1 MPQEFSGQ
9 NLRGRSF
16 KGQNLAGANFSYADI
31 RSADFTGA
39 NLRNANFSH
48 ATAGLQKRWAVFL
61 VGVSWLLS
69 GVSGSFSAFG
79 GVIIAATFNKKSMK
93 HLIST
98 VAATVTLVLS
108 LSTQVMSVVGQTP
121 IQSKLSL
128 VSASS
133 NTESTSLLAQINTNS
148 TKVTPL
154 IEQLKTDNREER
166 EKTLVKLATIGK
178 EAIPTL
184 IKGLKD
190 PDKRV
195 RSGVSKALGR
205 IYSEASADDASA
217 AVPSLIV
224 ALQDSE
230 VEVRRSVAF
239 ALSQMPF
246 STPLDEKQTIAP
258 HLAIALKD
266 QDRDVRIL
274 AALTLESFVD
284 NQTLLAVPE
293 LTFALQD
300 PEPDVRTLAAL
311 ALVKMNAVPVLIK
324 ALQDP
329 NKNIRILV
337 IDALAFIDT
346 KQEQTLPYLRDALTY
361 LRDALKDPDPDVRRH
376 AAITLGLI
384 GAETSALFPELRA
397 TLRHPDPSLRANAT
411 FALANIEIK
420 PADLLSEI
428 IFTALNDSD
437 EQVRLNAIYALVQ
450 EEYQTFGKELQAAL
464 KSPVPKV
471 RPNAISILGYI
482 GAARI
487 NAKTNLP
494 MPTLNSA
501 IQEQRPNL
509 NIQRGIVFSS
519 FGEFY
524 GTKIGVE
531 PKTVFLELISALQDT
546 DVEVRNTAGST
557 LFYSSAQLIN
567 TLSKTD
573 AEIVISHFETTLK
586 TLRNQKNLFSQQEI
600 EALNMTLQ
608 ELIKSKPN

>member
-1 MPQEFSGQ
+1 
-9 NLRGRSF
+9 
-16 KGQNLAGANFSYADI
+16 
-31 RSADFTGA
+31 
-39 NLRNANFSH
+39 
-48 ATAGLQKRWAVFL
+48 
-61 VGVSWLLS
+61 
-69 GVSGSFSAFG
+69 
-79 GVIIAATFNKKSMK
+79 MK
-93 HLIST
+93 YLGST
-98 VAATVTLVLS
+98 VVATVTLVLS
-108 LSTQVMSVVGQTP
+108 LLTQVMSVAGQIP

-128 VSASS
+128 VAVSS
-133 NTESTSLLAQINTNS
+133 NTESTSPLAQVNTSS
-148 TKVTPL
+148 TKVTHL

-166 EKTLVKLATIGK
+166 EKTLVKLATIGQ

-184 IKGLKD
+184 IKALKD

-195 RSGVSKALGR
+195 RSGVCKALGR
-205 IYSEASADDASA
+205 IYHQASADDASA

-230 VEVRRSVAF
+230 VEVRRSAAF
-239 ALSQMPF
+239 ALSQMPL
-246 STPLDEKQTIAP
+246 STPLEKKQTLAP

-266 QDRDVRIL
+266 QDRDVRIF

-293 LTFALQD
+293 ITFALQD
-300 PEPDVRTLAAL
+300 SEPDVRTLAAL
-311 ALVKMNAVPVLIK
+311 ALAKMNAFPVLIK

-329 NKNIRILV
+329 NKNTRILV
-337 IDALAFIDT
+337 IDTLPFIDT
-346 KQEQTLPYLRDALTY
+346 KHEQTLPFLRDALTY
-361 LRDALKDPDPDVRRH
+361 LRDALKDPDPDVRHH

-397 TLRHPDPSLRANAT
+397 TLQNPDPSLRANAT
-411 FALANIEIK
+411 FTLANIEIK

-437 EQVRLNAIYALVQ
+437 EQVRLNAIYALVR

-471 RPNAISILGYI
+471 RQNAISIVGYI
-482 GAARI
+482 GSTGI
-487 NAKTNLP
+487 SAKANLP
-494 MPTLNSA
+494 LPTLNSA
-501 IQEQRPNL
+501 IQEQWPNFTT
-509 NIQRGIVFSS
+509 QRGIDFLS

-546 DVEVRNTAGST
+546 DVEVRYTAGSG
-557 LFYSSAQLIN
+557 LFHSSAQLIN
-567 TLSKTD
+567 TLSKSD

-608 ELIKSKPN
+608 ELIKSQPN

>member
-1 MPQEFSGQ
+1 MKS
-9 NLRGRSF
+9 
-16 KGQNLAGANFSYADI
+16 
-31 RSADFTGA
+31 
-39 NLRNANFSH
+39 
-48 ATAGLQKRWAVFL
+48 
-61 VGVSWLLS
+61 LS
-69 GVSGSFSAFG
+69 
-79 GVIIAATFNKKSMK
+79 
-93 HLIST
+93 ST
-98 VAATVTLVLS
+98 VVATVTLVLS
-108 LSTQVMSVVGQTP
+108 LLTQVMSVAGQTP

-133 NTESTSLLAQINTNS
+133 NTESTSPIAQVNTNS
-148 TKVTPL
+148 AKVTPL

-184 IKGLKD
+184 IKALKD

-195 RSGVSKALGR
+195 RSGVSNTLGR
-205 IYSEASADDASA
+205 IYNEASADDASA

-239 ALSQMPF
+239 ALSQMPL
-246 STPLDEKQTIAP
+246 STPLEKKQTLAP

-266 QDRDVRIL
+266 QDRDVRIF
-274 AALTLESFVD
+274 AALSLESFVN

-300 PEPDVRTLAAL
+300 SEPDVRTLAAL

-329 NKNIRILV
+329 NKNIRILI

-346 KQEQTLPYLRDALTY
+346 KQEQILPY
-361 LRDALKDPDPDVRRH
+361 LRDALKDPDSDVRRH

-397 TLRHPDPSLRANAT
+397 TLQNPDPSLRANAA
-411 FALANIEIK
+411 FALASIPAK
-420 PADLLSEI
+420 PADLLSAI
-428 IFTALNDSD
+428 TFTALNDSD

-450 EEYQTFGKELQAAL
+450 EEYQTFGTELQAAL

-482 GAARI
+482 GSAII

-494 MPTLNSA
+494 LPTLNSA
-501 IQEQRPNL
+501 IQEQWPNL
-509 NIQRGIVFSS
+509 NIQRGIVSSS
-519 FGEFY
+519 FGDFY

-531 PKTVFLELISALQDT
+531 PKTVLLELISALQDT

-567 TLSKTD
+567 TLSKSD

-586 TLRNQKNLFSQQEI
+586 RLRNQKNLFSQQEI

-608 ELIKSKPN
+608 KLIKSTPN